1 VHELSIAMSIVELAQ
16 EESKR
21 LGAERVEAVH
31 LRVGALAGIVKD
43 SLLFSYE
50 MAAQDTELAGSRLV
64 IEDVPGVV
72 HCARCNAE
80 RPIESAQSCCCAEC
94 GTPALDVVSGRE
106 LQVTALEV
114 WP

>member
-1 VHELSIAMSIVELAQ
+1 MHELSIAISIVELAQ

-21 LGAERVEAVH
+21 LGAERIEAVH

-50 MAAQDTELAGSRLV
+50 MAVQDTELAGSRLV
-64 IEDVPGVV
+64 IEDVPALV
-72 HCARCNAE
+72 HCPRCQAP
-80 RPIESAQSCCCAEC
+80 RPIASPQSFVCAVC
-94 GTPALDVVSGRE
+94 GTPAFDVLSGRD

-114 WP
+114 WT

>member
-1 VHELSIAMSIVELAQ
+1 MHELSIAMSIVELAQ

-31 LRVGALAGIVKD
+31 LRVGALAGIVRD

-50 MAAQDTELAGSRLV
+50 MAVQDTELAGSRLV
-64 IEDVPGVV
+64 IEEVPAIVQ
-72 HCARCNAE
+72 CPQCKAA
-80 RPIESAQSCCCAEC
+80 RPIASLQSFVCAVC
-94 GTPALDVVSGRE
+94 GTPALDVLSGRD